1 MKEKNLSVDLDYIT
15 VCRMGGNGEAALYCI
30 NCLSKVKF
38 IIPLSAL
45 LSVGLLV

>member
-1 MKEKNLSVDLDYIT
+1 MKEKISVDLDYIA

-30 NCLSKVKF
+30 NCLSKVKI

-45 LSVGLLV
+45 LSVRLLV